1 MNTNGHGRTGCRPLL
16 KSVSIRVHPWL
27 KWVLLIGLLPVQ
39 IASACTIPVFRYAL
53 DRWEADPFRLVVP
66 KAWATDRDKVK
77 LLVTLRGN
85 GLANV
90 LVEESGDPALDR
102 AKWLFPHDDAVLSEG
117 GLDADT
123 LAAVL
128 DSPVRRELLQRILQ
142 GDSVV
147 WVVATKA
154 GGESEVERIASRLR
168 FLEQVAELPAQ
179 NPDDP
184 DSQLGPGPELKLK
197 FSVLPLSLDDAAERH
212 FAAMLA
218 GPRHVDFVK
227 EDIPFAAP
235 VFGRGRVLGAWAL
248 EELDD
253 LMIEDTS
260 LFLTGRCS
268 CRVKNENPG
277 WDLLL
282 KVDWETS
289 LASVGVE
296 ETIAVKETAAA
307 PSEPKAETSE
317 VVQTVEIAPAAPDPP
332 KQVGLSWLT
341 LGGIGLAVIFALA
354 GWRLWRVR

>member
-1 MNTNGHGRTGCRPLL
+1 MRFSRIIL
-16 KSVSIRVHPWL
+16 
-27 KWVLLIGLLPVQ
+27 WVVLSGALGLPGV
-39 IASACTIPVFRYAL
+39 ASACTIPVFRYAL

-77 LLVTLRGN
+77 LLVPLRGN

-90 LVEESGDPALDR
+90 LVEESEDPALER
-102 AKWLFPHDDAVLSEG
+102 ARWLFPHDDDVLSEG
-117 GLDADT
+117 PLDVEAV
-123 LAAVL
+123 AALL
-128 DSPVRRELLQRILQ
+128 DSPLRRELIRRILE

-147 WVVATKA
+147 WVVATA
-154 GGESEVERIASRLR
+154 SGGGDEVERIASRLR

-179 NPDDP
+179 DPDDP
-184 DSQLGPGPELKLK
+184 DSRLGPGPGLKLK
-197 FSVLPLSLDDAAERH
+197 FSVLPLSLEDPAERH

-218 GPRHVDFVK
+218 GPEHAEWVK
-227 EDIPFAAP
+227 DGIPFAAP
-235 VFGRGRVLGAWAL
+235 VFGRGRVLGAWRL

-282 KVDWETS
+282 KVDWES
-289 LASVGVE
+289 ALASVGEEGPLAEKEITSSSAVVTPGPVE
-296 ETIAVKETAAA
+296 
-307 PSEPKAETSE
+307 
-317 VVQTVEIAPAAPDPP
+317 TVEIAPTAVIEPP
-332 KQVGLSWLT
+332 GRAGLSWAT

>member
-1 MNTNGHGRTGCRPLL
+1 MRLSRIIVLAALSG
-16 KSVSIRVHPWL
+16 
-27 KWVLLIGLLPVQ
+27 VLLVPRA
-39 IASACTIPVFRYAL
+39 ASACTIPVFRYAL

-77 LLVTLRGN
+77 LLVPLRGN
-85 GLANV
+85 GIANV
-90 LVEESGDPALDR
+90 LVEESEDPALDQ
-102 AKWLFPHDDAVLSEG
+102 AKWLFPHDDAVVSQGPLKAE
-117 GLDADT
+117 A

-128 DSPVRRELLQRILQ
+128 DSPLRRELIRRILQ

-154 GGESEVERIASRLR
+154 DGESEVERVASRLR

-184 DSQLGPGPELKLK
+184 DSQLGPGPELTLK
-197 FSVLPLSLDDAAERH
+197 FSVLPLSLEDPAERH

-218 GPRHVDFVK
+218 GPVHADFVK
-227 EDIPFAAP
+227 EGIPFAAP
-235 VFGRGRVLGAWAL
+235 VFGRGRVLGAWSL

-282 KVDWETS
+282 KVDWETA
-289 LASVGVE
+289 LESVGDDAPA
-296 ETIAVKETAAA
+296 TKEDATPA
-307 PSEPKAETSE
+307 SSVEPKPETVE
-317 VVQTVEIAPAAPDPP
+317 TVEIAPAAVVESP
-332 KQVGLSWLT
+332 KQAALSWLT

>member
-1 MNTNGHGRTGCRPLL
+1 MRCSR
-16 KSVSIRVHPWL
+16 II
-27 KWVLLIGLLPVQ
+27 VLAALSGFLMIPPA
-39 IASACTIPVFRYAL
+39 ASACTVPVFRYAL

-77 LLVTLRGN
+77 LLVPLRGN

-90 LVEESGDPALDR
+90 LVEESEDPALDR
-102 AKWLFPHDDAVLSEG
+102 AKWLFPHDDAVVSEG
-117 GLDADT
+117 PLDADA

-128 DSPVRRELLQRILQ
+128 ESPVRRELIRRILQ

-147 WVVATKA
+147 WVVAMKA
-154 GGESEVERIASRLR
+154 GGEEEVERIASRLR

-184 DSQLGPGPELKLK
+184 DSQLGPGPDLKLK
-197 FSVLPLSLDDAAERH
+197 FSVLPLSLEDPAERH

-218 GPRHVDFVK
+218 GPIHADFVK
-227 EDIPFAAP
+227 EGIPFAAP
-235 VFGRGRVLGAWAL
+235 VFGRGRVLGAWSI

-282 KVDWETS
+282 KVDWES
-289 LASVGVE
+289 ALASVVE
-296 ETIAVKETAAA
+296 EESVATEPETPATN
-307 PSEPKAETSE
+307 SHPKPGPVE
-317 VVQTVEIAPAAPDPP
+317 TVEIAPTAIVVSP
-332 KQVGLSWLT
+332 KNAGLSWLT

>member
-1 MNTNGHGRTGCRPLL
+1 MRFFR
-16 KSVSIRVHPWL
+16 II
-27 KWVLLIGLLPVQ
+27 VLVVLSGVLVIPRA
-39 IASACTIPVFRYAL
+39 ASACTIPVFRYAL

-66 KAWATDRDKVK
+66 KAWATDRERVK
-77 LLVTLRGN
+77 LLVPLRGN

-90 LVEESGDPALDR
+90 LVEESEDPALDR
-102 AKWLFPHDDAVLSEG
+102 AEWLFPHDDAVVSEG
-117 GLDADT
+117 PLDVDT

-128 DSPVRRELLQRILQ
+128 DSPVRRELIRRILQ

-184 DSQLGPGPELKLK
+184 DSQLGPGPDLKLK
-197 FSVLPLSLDDAAERH
+197 FSVLPLSLEDPAERH

-218 GPRHVDFVK
+218 GPVHADFVK
-227 EDIPFAAP
+227 DGIPFAAP
-235 VFGRGRVLGAWAL
+235 VFGRGRVLGAWSL

-282 KVDWETS
+282 KVDWEAA
-289 LASVGVE
+289 LAFVGEEDPGSEE
-296 ETIAVKETAAA
+296 ETTAASA
-307 PSEPKAETSE
+307 ESKPEPVE
-317 VVQTVEIAPAAPDPP
+317 TVEITPTADVEPP
-332 KQVGLSWLT
+332 KQPGLSWAT

>member
-1 MNTNGHGRTGCRPLL
+1 M
-16 KSVSIRVHPWL
+16 S
-27 KWVLLIGLLPVQ
+27 VQ

-53 DRWEADPFRLVVP
+53 DRWESDPFRLVVP

-77 LLVTLRGN
+77 LLVPLRGN
-85 GLANV
+85 GVANV
-90 LVEESGDPALDR
+90 LVEESEDPALDR
-102 AKWLFPHDDAVLSEG
+102 ASLLFPHDDAVLWEG
-117 GLDADT
+117 PLDPDS
-123 LAAVL
+123 LAALL
-128 DSPVRRELLQRILQ
+128 DSPVRRELVRRILE

-154 GGESEVERIASRLR
+154 GGEEEVERIASRLR
-168 FLEQVAELPAQ
+168 FLEQVAELPVQ

-184 DSQLGPGPELKLK
+184 ESQLGPGPDLKLK
-197 FSVLPLSLDDAAERH
+197 FTVLPLSLDDPVERQ

-218 GPRHVDFVK
+218 GPAHQDYVK
-227 EDIPFAAP
+227 DGIPFAAP

-282 KVDWETS
+282 KVDWETA
-289 LASVGVE
+289 LASIGG
-296 ETIAVKETAAA
+296 KEPAAA
-307 PSEPKAETSE
+307 EGERSASSAEPKPGPVET
-317 VVQTVEIAPAAPDPP
+317 VVIAPVAVAGPS
-332 KQVGLSWLT
+332 KNVGLSWVS

>member
-1 MNTNGHGRTGCRPLL
+1 MRFSRIIVFAALSGVLGIPRP
-16 KSVSIRVHPWL
+16 
-27 KWVLLIGLLPVQ
+27 
-39 IASACTIPVFRYAL
+39 ASACTIPVFRYAL
-53 DRWEADPFRLVVP
+53 DRWESDPFRLVVP
-66 KAWATDRDKVK
+66 KAWATDRDRVK
-77 LLVTLRGN
+77 LLVPLRGN

-117 GLDADT
+117 PLDAEA

-128 DSPVRRELLQRILQ
+128 DSPARRELIRRILQ

-154 GGESEVERIASRLR
+154 GGEGEVERLASRLR

-184 DSQLGPGPELKLK
+184 DSQLGPGPKLKLE
-197 FSVLPLSLDDAAERH
+197 FSVLPVSLEDPAERH

-218 GPRHVDFVK
+218 GPVHADFVK
-227 EDIPFAAP
+227 EGIPFAAP
-235 VFGRGRVLGAWAL
+235 VFGRGRVLGSWSL

-282 KVDWETS
+282 KVDWES
-289 LASVGVE
+289 ALASVGEDEPGSEE
-296 ETIAVKETAAA
+296 ETTVPI
-307 PSEPKAETSE
+307 SESKPDPVE
-317 VVQTVEIAPAAPDPP
+317 TVEIAPSAVAEVP
-332 KQVGLSWLT
+332 KPAGLSWVP
-341 LGGIGLAVIFALA
+341 LGGFGLALIFALA

>member
-1 MNTNGHGRTGCRPLL
+1 MRFFR
-16 KSVSIRVHPWL
+16 II
-27 KWVLLIGLLPVQ
+27 VLVVLSGVLVIPQ
-39 IASACTIPVFRYAL
+39 AASACTILVFRYAL
-53 DRWEADPFRLVVP
+53 DRREADPFLLVVP

-77 LLVTLRGN
+77 LLVPLRGN

-90 LVEESGDPALDR
+90 LVEESEDPALDR

-117 GLDADT
+117 TLDADA
-123 LAAVL
+123 LAALL
-128 DSPVRRELLQRILQ
+128 DSPVRRELIRRILR

-197 FSVLPLSLDDAAERH
+197 FSVLPLSLDDPAERH

-218 GPRHVDFVK
+218 GPVHADFVK
-227 EDIPFAAP
+227 EVIPFAAP
-235 VFGRGRVLGAWAL
+235 VFGRGRVLGAWSL

-282 KVDWETS
+282 KVDWETA
-289 LASVGVE
+289 LASVGEDGPVAEE
-296 ETIAVKETAAA
+296 ETTAASA
-307 PSEPKAETSE
+307 EPKPESVE
-317 VVQTVEIAPAAPDPP
+317 TVEIAPSAVAAAP
-332 KQVGLSWLT
+332 KHRGFSWVT
-341 LGGIGLAVIFALA
+341 LGGVGLAMIFALA

>member
-1 MNTNGHGRTGCRPLL
+1 MRFARIIVLAALSG
-16 KSVSIRVHPWL
+16 
-27 KWVLLIGLLPVQ
+27 VLLLPRP
-39 IASACTIPVFRYAL
+39 ASACTIPVFRYAL

-77 LLVTLRGN
+77 LLVPLRGN
-85 GLANV
+85 GLANI
-90 LVEESGDPALDR
+90 LVEESGDPALDH
-102 AKWLFPHDDAVLSEG
+102 AKWLFPHDDAVVSEG
-117 GLDADT
+117 PLDAEA

-128 DSPVRRELLQRILQ
+128 DSPVRRELVRRILQ

-154 GGESEVERIASRLR
+154 GGESEVERVASRLR

-197 FSVLPLSLDDAAERH
+197 FSVLPLSLENPAERH

-218 GPRHVDFVK
+218 GPIHADFVK
-227 EDIPFAAP
+227 EGIPFAAP
-235 VFGRGRVLGAWAL
+235 VFGRGRVLGAWPL

-282 KVDWETS
+282 KVDWETA
-289 LASVGVE
+289 LAAVGDEECVTKEDATPASSVELKPEPVE
-296 ETIAVKETAAA
+296 
-307 PSEPKAETSE
+307 
-317 VVQTVEIAPAAPDPP
+317 TVEIAPAVVVDPP
-332 KQVGLSWLT
+332 KRAGLSWLT
-341 LGGIGLAVIFALA
+341 LGGIGLAVIFVLA

>member
-1 MNTNGHGRTGCRPLL
+1 
-16 KSVSIRVHPWL
+16 
-27 KWVLLIGLLPVQ
+27 
-39 IASACTIPVFRYAL
+39 
-53 DRWEADPFRLVVP
+53 VV
-66 KAWATDRDKVK
+66 
-77 LLVTLRGN
+77 
-85 GLANV
+85 
-90 LVEESGDPALDR
+90 
-102 AKWLFPHDDAVLSEG
+102 SEG
-117 GLDADT
+117 PLDADT

-128 DSPVRRELLQRILQ
+128 DSPVRRELVRRILQ

-179 NPDDP
+179 DPDDP

-197 FSVLPLSLDDAAERH
+197 FSVLPLSLEDPAERH

-218 GPRHVDFVK
+218 GPVHADFVK
-227 EDIPFAAP
+227 DGIPFAAP
-235 VFGRGRVLGAWAL
+235 VFGRGRVLGAWSL

-282 KVDWETS
+282 KVDWETA
-289 LASVGVE
+289 LASVGEEEPGSEE
-296 ETIAVKETAAA
+296 ETTAA
-307 PSEPKAETSE
+307 STEPKPEPVE
-317 VVQTVEIAPAAPDPP
+317 TVEIAPSAVVEPP
-332 KQVGLSWLT
+332 KPAGLSWVT

>member
-1 MNTNGHGRTGCRPLL
+1 L
-16 KSVSIRVHPWL
+16 
-27 KWVLLIGLLPVQ
+27 
-39 IASACTIPVFRYAL
+39 
-53 DRWEADPFRLVVP
+53 
-66 KAWATDRDKVK
+66 
-77 LLVTLRGN
+77 
-85 GLANV
+85 
-90 LVEESGDPALDR
+90 
-102 AKWLFPHDDAVLSEG
+102 LFPHDDAVLSEG
-117 GLDADT
+117 PLDPDT

-128 DSPVRRELLQRILQ
+128 DSPVRRELVRRILE

-147 WVVATKA
+147 WVVATKT
-154 GGESEVERIASRLR
+154 GGEGEVERVASRLR

-184 DSQLGPGPELKLK
+184 DSQLGPGPDLKLK
-197 FSVLPLSLDDAAERH
+197 FTVLPLSLDDPAERH

-218 GPRHVDFVK
+218 GPAHQDFVK
-227 EDIPFAAP
+227 NGIPFAAP
-235 VFGRGRVLGAWAL
+235 VFGRGRVLGAWPL

-282 KVDWETS
+282 KVDWETA
-289 LASVGVE
+289 LASVVGE
-296 ETIAVKETAAA
+296 EPGAAEEEKPA
-307 PSEPKAETSE
+307 PSADAKPGPVET
-317 VVQTVEIAPAAPDPP
+317 VVIAPAAVAGSP
-332 KQVGLSWLT
+332 KKAGLPWVT

>member
-1 MNTNGHGRTGCRPLL
+1 MRFFR
-16 KSVSIRVHPWL
+16 II
-27 KWVLLIGLLPVQ
+27 VLVVLSGVLVIPRS
-39 IASACTIPVFRYAL
+39 ASACTIPVFRYAL
-53 DRWEADPFRLVVP
+53 DRWESDPFRLVVP

-77 LLVTLRGN
+77 LLVPLRGN

-90 LVEESGDPALDR
+90 LVEESEDPALDR

-117 GLDADT
+117 PLDADM
-123 LAAVL
+123 LAVVL
-128 DSPVRRELLQRILQ
+128 DSPVRRELIRRILQ

-154 GGESEVERIASRLR
+154 GGESEVERVASRLR

-197 FSVLPLSLDDAAERH
+197 FSVLPLSLDDPAERH

-218 GPRHVDFVK
+218 GPVHADFVK
-227 EDIPFAAP
+227 DGIPFAAP
-235 VFGRGRVLGAWAL
+235 VFGRGRVLGAWSL

-253 LMIEDTS
+253 LMIEDTL

-282 KVDWETS
+282 KVDWETA
-289 LASVGVE
+289 LASVGEDEPVAE
-296 ETIAVKETAAA
+296 EETAAE
-307 PSEPKAETSE
+307 STEPKPEPVE
-317 VVQTVEIAPAAPDPP
+317 TVEIAPSAVVEPP
-332 KQVGLSWLT
+332 KPAGLSWAT

>member
-1 MNTNGHGRTGCRPLL
+1 MIP
-16 KSVSIRVHPWL
+16 PA
-27 KWVLLIGLLPVQ
+27 
-39 IASACTIPVFRYAL
+39 ASACTIPVFRYAL

-66 KAWATDRDKVK
+66 KAWATDREKVK
-77 LLVTLRGN
+77 LLVPLRGN
-85 GLANV
+85 GVANV
-90 LVEESGDPALDR
+90 LVEESEDPALDR
-102 AKWLFPHDDAVLSEG
+102 AKWLFPHDDAVLSKG
-117 GLDADT
+117 PLDPDT

-128 DSPVRRELLQRILQ
+128 DSPVRRELVRRILE

-154 GGESEVERIASRLR
+154 GGEGEVERVASRLR

-184 DSQLGPGPELKLK
+184 DSQLGPGPVLKLK
-197 FSVLPLSLDDAAERH
+197 FTVLPLSLDDPAERQC
-212 FAAMLA
+212 AAMLA
-218 GPRHVDFVK
+218 GPAHQDYVK
-227 EDIPFAAP
+227 DGIPFAAP
-235 VFGRGRVLGAWAL
+235 VFGRGRVLGAWPL
-248 EELDD
+248 EEIDD

-282 KVDWETS
+282 KVDWETA
-289 LASVGVE
+289 LASVGGE
-296 ETIAVKETAAA
+296 ETDAAEEETAA
-307 PSEPKAETSE
+307 PSADAKPGPVE
-317 VVQTVEIAPAAPDPP
+317 TVEIVPTSVVEPP
-332 KQVGLSWLT
+332 KHTSLSWGT

>member
-1 MNTNGHGRTGCRPLL
+1 MDTDGHGCPGSRPFLE
-16 KSVSIRVHPWL
+16 SVSIRVHPWL
-27 KWVLLIGLLPVQ
+27 KAVLLIGLIPIQ

-66 KAWATDRDKVK
+66 KAWATDREKVK
-77 LLVTLRGN
+77 LLVPLRGN
-85 GLANV
+85 GVANV
-90 LVEESGDPALDR
+90 LVEESEDPALDR
-102 AKWLFPHDDAVLSEG
+102 ARLLFPHDDAVLSEG
-117 GLDADT
+117 PLDPDT

-128 DSPVRRELLQRILQ
+128 DSPVRRELIRRILQ

-168 FLEQVAELPAQ
+168 FLEQVAELPPQ

-184 DSQLGPGPELKLK
+184 DSQLGPGPDLKLK
-197 FSVLPLSLDDAAERH
+197 FTVIPLSLEDPAERQ

-218 GPRHVDFVK
+218 GPAHRDFVK
-227 EDIPFAAP
+227 DGIPFAAP

-268 CRVKNENPG
+268 CRVKNDNPG

-282 KVDWETS
+282 KVDWETA
-289 LASVGVE
+289 LDSVGGE
-296 ETIAVKETAAA
+296 EPDASEEQTPA
-307 PSEPKAETSE
+307 PSSDAKPGPVET
-317 VVQTVEIAPAAPDPP
+317 VVIAPAAVAAPP
-332 KQVGLSWLT
+332 KKTGLSWAA

>member
-1 MNTNGHGRTGCRPLL
+1 MRFFR
-16 KSVSIRVHPWL
+16 II
-27 KWVLLIGLLPVQ
+27 VLVVLSGVLVIPRA
-39 IASACTIPVFRYAL
+39 ASACTIPVFRYAL

-77 LLVTLRGN
+77 LLVPLRGN

-90 LVEESGDPALDR
+90 LVEESEDPALDR
-102 AKWLFPHDDAVLSEG
+102 AEWLFPHDDAVVSEG
-117 GLDADT
+117 PLDVDT

-128 DSPVRRELLQRILQ
+128 DSPVRRELIRRILQ

-184 DSQLGPGPELKLK
+184 DSQLGPGPDLKLK
-197 FSVLPLSLDDAAERH
+197 FSVLPLSLEDPAERH

-218 GPRHVDFVK
+218 GPVHADFVK
-227 EDIPFAAP
+227 DGIPFAAP
-235 VFGRGRVLGAWAL
+235 VFGRGRVLGAWSL

-282 KVDWETS
+282 KVDWEAA
-289 LASVGVE
+289 LAFVGEEDPGSEE
-296 ETIAVKETAAA
+296 ETTAASA
-307 PSEPKAETSE
+307 ESKPEPVE
-317 VVQTVEIAPAAPDPP
+317 TVEITPTADVEPP
-332 KQVGLSWLT
+332 KQPGLSWAT

>member
-1 MNTNGHGRTGCRPLL
+1 MRFFR
-16 KSVSIRVHPWL
+16 II
-27 KWVLLIGLLPVQ
+27 VLVVLSGVLVIPRA
-39 IASACTIPVFRYAL
+39 ASACTIPVFRYAL
-53 DRWEADPFRLVVP
+53 DRWEPDPFRLVVP
-66 KAWATDRDKVK
+66 KAWATDRERVK
-77 LLVTLRGN
+77 LLVPLRGN

-90 LVEESGDPALDR
+90 LVEESEDPALDR
-102 AKWLFPHDDAVLSEG
+102 AKWLFPHDDAVVSEG
-117 GLDADT
+117 PLDADT

-128 DSPVRRELLQRILQ
+128 DSPVRRELIRRILQ

-179 NPDDP
+179 DPDDP
-184 DSQLGPGPELKLK
+184 DSQLGPGPDLKLK
-197 FSVLPLSLDDAAERH
+197 FSVLPLSLDDPAERH

-218 GPRHVDFVK
+218 GPVHADFVK
-227 EDIPFAAP
+227 EGIPFAAP
-235 VFGRGRVLGAWAL
+235 VFGRGRVLGAWSL

-282 KVDWETS
+282 KVDWES
-289 LASVGVE
+289 ALASDGEEDPGSEE
-296 ETIAVKETAAA
+296 ETTAASTETK
-307 PSEPKAETSE
+307 PEPVE
-317 VVQTVEIAPAAPDPP
+317 TVEIAPTSVVEPP
-332 KQVGLSWLT
+332 KQPGLSWAT

-354 GWRLWRVR
+354 GWRLWRIR

>member
-1 MNTNGHGRTGCRPLL
+1 MRFFR
-16 KSVSIRVHPWL
+16 II
-27 KWVLLIGLLPVQ
+27 VLVVLSGILVIPRA
-39 IASACTIPVFRYAL
+39 ASACTIPVFRYAL

-66 KAWATDRDKVK
+66 KAWATDRERVK
-77 LLVTLRGN
+77 LLVPLRGN

-90 LVEESGDPALDR
+90 LVEESEDPALDR
-102 AKWLFPHDDAVLSEG
+102 AEWLFPHDDAVVSEG
-117 GLDADT
+117 PLDVDT

-128 DSPVRRELLQRILQ
+128 DSPVRRELIRRILQ

-184 DSQLGPGPELKLK
+184 DSQLGPGPDLKLK
-197 FSVLPLSLDDAAERH
+197 FSVLPLSLEDPAERH

-218 GPRHVDFVK
+218 GPVHADFVK
-227 EDIPFAAP
+227 DGIPFAAP
-235 VFGRGRVLGAWAL
+235 VFGRGRVLGAWSL

-282 KVDWETS
+282 KVDWEAA
-289 LASVGVE
+289 LAFVGEEDPGSEE
-296 ETIAVKETAAA
+296 ETTAASA
-307 PSEPKAETSE
+307 ESKPEPVE
-317 VVQTVEIAPAAPDPP
+317 TVEITPTADVEPP
-332 KQVGLSWLT
+332 KQPGLSWAT